1 MSVPKPNAGPGP
13 LADHVR
19 NGRVYQPPLAATG
32 VLQIGDWARDDLPDF
47 LWPVL
52 LLELEGNQATRR
64 FIAWQRDVQQDVVDL
79 AEPRFVAEC
88 LDGRLTSLE
97 RLVDRVPTAQQAVQ
111 SRALEHGLL
120 PDQVARALASY
131 FRRPAEWLTS
141 EDVQPPGQD
150 EIDLLA
156 SAVFSV
162 LKDSHREA
170 LIKCMFIWSA
180 VQAGTFSTS
189 QRTIDLLVPYPT
201 DLSTRD
207 AADSTIRAMWGAHR
221 GLFTHEDP
229 NYFQTAIQWAR
240 MFWGT
245 NSITTRCLRK
255 RETEKS
261 NVTQPNAD
269 LSEDTERE
277 DYPSPTAFPEGTKR
291 YRGFV
296 LDVLSS
302 YAEAIETAP
311 SELHQPERQEVNAG
325 LVFRAGRELTVAL
338 GYPDVW
344 CEEHGSHITRA
355 LAETRIILQWMTT
368 QDLSIYERYKD
379 YGAGKAKL
387 YTRILDEV
395 PEDARTSA
403 FVDGVR
409 ELRKLSYNDETIDY
423 RAVDTRDSFS
433 GKSLRS
439 MAEEAGLL
447 DLYRH
452 VYQMASGTTH
462 GEWWSIENNAMERCL
477 NVLHRGHLIPNLQL
491 NAGGN
496 AEFAWAWVQQFYSI
510 VRFSLN
516 ALGTDPEVV
525 ESAFDWVSDE
535 PTNDSDEPDAAPHS
549 E

>member
-1 MSVPKPNAGPGP
+1 MSFPRPNAGPGP

-19 NGRVYQPPLAATG
+19 KGRVYQSPLASTG
-32 VLQIGDWARDDLPDF
+32 VLQIEDWARDDLPDF
-47 LWPVL
+47 LWPIL
-52 LLELEGNQATRR
+52 LLELEGNEAARR

-79 AEPRFVAEC
+79 AEARFVAEC

-97 RLVDRVPTAQQAVQ
+97 RLTDRVPTAKQIIR

-120 PDQVARALASY
+120 PDRVTRALGSY
-131 FRRPAEWLTS
+131 FHRPAEWLIS
-141 EDVQPPGQD
+141 EEVQPPGRRD
-150 EIDLLA
+150 IDLLA
-156 SAVFSV
+156 SAVLSV
-162 LKDSHREA
+162 LKDGHREA

-180 VQAGTFSTS
+180 VQAGTLSTS
-189 QRTIDLLVPYPT
+189 QQTIDLLAPYPT
-201 DLSTRD
+201 ELSTRD
-207 AADSTIRAMWGAHR
+207 AADSAIRAMWGSHR
-221 GLFTHEDP
+221 SLLTHDDP
-229 NYFQTAIQWAR
+229 NYFRTAIQWAR

-245 NSITTRCLRK
+245 NSITTGCLRK
-255 RETEKS
+255 RETEEP
-261 NVTQPNAD
+261 NVNQHDAPA
-269 LSEDTERE
+269 TEE
-277 DYPSPTAFPEGTKR
+277 ANSDYYPPPTAFPDGTKR

-302 YAEAIETAP
+302 YAEALETAP

-325 LVFRAGRELTVAL
+325 LVFRAGRELAVAL
-338 GYPDVW
+338 GYPDLW
-344 CEEHGSHITRA
+344 CEEHGSHITRT

-387 YTRILDEV
+387 YTRILDEI
-395 PEDARTSA
+395 PEDARSSA
-403 FVDGVR
+403 FLDGVR
-409 ELRKLSYNDETIDY
+409 ELRKLSHNDESIDY
-423 RAVDTRDSFS
+423 RVVDTRDSFS

-439 MAEEAGLL
+439 MAEEAELL

-477 NVLHRGHLIPNLQL
+477 NVLHRGHLIPSLHL
-491 NAGGN
+491 NVGGN

-510 VRFSLN
+510 VRLSMN
-516 ALGTDPEVV
+516 VLGTDPEVV
-525 ESAFDWVSDE
+525 ESVFAWVSDE
-535 PTNDSDEPDAAPHS
+535 SDGESVEPEAAPHG